1 VEGRPL
7 CRPIKLNGRDGAR
20 PSIARPMQP
29 AEYEIMFG
37 VEETHWWYRALHRL
51 TFEILERELPDWREK
66 AILDAGCGTGA
77 ILQQLGHPSKNVG
90 VDLAPEAISFCQAR
104 GLSNVQQG
112 DIGALPFADASF
124 DAVIC
129 SSVLY
134 HQWVNDVAG
143 AIRELGRVLRPGGLL
158 LVNVP
163 AYEFLHSAHDD
174 AVMTARRF
182 RKNEMRSLL
191 LKNGFAIRRLTY
203 WTTLLFPLAVLAR
216 TFGGSKSGRDFQ
228 RPSGFITDLF
238 LKIMSIERAL
248 LKRFSL
254 PFGVALFAVA
264 QKN

>member
-1 VEGRPL
+1 
-7 CRPIKLNGRDGAR
+7 
-20 PSIARPMQP
+20 MQP
-29 AEYEIMFG
+29 AEYEIMFR
-37 VEETHWWYRALHRL
+37 VEETHWWYRALRRL
-51 TFEILERELPDWREK
+51 IFDMLERELPDWREK
-66 AILDAGCGTGA
+66 TILDAGCGTGL
-77 ILQQLGHPSKNVG
+77 ILKQLGNPSKNIG
-90 VDLAPEAISFCQAR
+90 VDLAPEAISFCQER
-104 GLSNVQQG
+104 GLRNVRPG

-143 AIRELGRVLRPGGLL
+143 AVRELGRVLRPNGLMF
-158 LVNVP
+158 VNVP
-163 AYEFLHSAHDD
+163 AYGFLHSAHDD

-191 LKNGFAIRRLTY
+191 LNNGFAIRRLTY
-203 WTTLLFPLAVLAR
+203 WTNLLFPLAVLAR
-216 TFGGSKSGRDFQ
+216 TLGGSKSGRDFQ
-228 RPSGFITDLF
+228 RSGGFTSHLF
-238 LKIMSIERAL
+238 SKIMALERAL